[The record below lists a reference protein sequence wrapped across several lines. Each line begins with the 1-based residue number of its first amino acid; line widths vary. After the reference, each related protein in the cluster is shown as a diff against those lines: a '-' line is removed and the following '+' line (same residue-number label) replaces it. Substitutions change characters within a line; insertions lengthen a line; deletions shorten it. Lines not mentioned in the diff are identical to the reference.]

1 MVEIE
6 IGMLPA
12 SVDER
17 EALVAEI
24 NAWKRQRNDS
34 DARIKW
40 MFTTERVC
48 NKLGPAYPKL
58 NKES

>member
-6 IGMLPA
+6 IDMLPA
-12 SVDER
+12 GDDER

-40 MFTTERVC
+40 MFTTGRVR